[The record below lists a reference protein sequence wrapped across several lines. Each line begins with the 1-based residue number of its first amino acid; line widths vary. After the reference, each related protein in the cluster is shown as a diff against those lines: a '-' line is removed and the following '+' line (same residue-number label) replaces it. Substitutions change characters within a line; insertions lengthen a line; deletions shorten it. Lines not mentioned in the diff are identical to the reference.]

1 MPCTEFEDLLTGYAE
16 LTPDERQRVDAHLR
30 ACPACQGWF
39 EALAEV
45 DAALASEFEGVHAPT
60 ALAMAVRREAAR
72 SLPARVSALPEIL
85 DFVGWLGVIGAASLL
100 AYFTI
105 PSSFTLSAPVLFA
118 LSGILLCLAL
128 SVTVWV
134 LSGNES

>member
-16 LTPDERQRVDAHLR
+16 LTPDERQRADAHLR
-30 ACPACQGWF
+30 ACPACRCWF

-45 DAALASEFEGVHAPT
+45 DAALASEFECVHAPA
-60 ALAMAVRREAAR
+60 ALAAAIQR
-72 SLPARVSALPEIL
+72 QIARPLPARVSALPEIL
-85 DFVGWLGVIGAASLL
+85 DFVGWLGVVGAAGLL

-105 PSSFTLSAPVLFA
+105 PSSFTLSPVVFFA
-118 LSGILLCLAL
+118 ITGLLLCLAL

-134 LSGNES
+134 LRSSES

>member
-16 LTPDERQRVDAHLR
+16 LTPDERQRVDAHLC

-45 DAALASEFEGVHAPT
+45 DAALASEFEGVHAPAT
-60 ALAMAVRREAAR
+60 LAMAVRREAAR

-105 PSSFTLSAPVLFA
+105 PSSFTLSPLVFFA
-118 LSGILLCLAL
+118 ITALLLCLAL

-134 LSGNES
+134 LRGSES

>member
-1 MPCTEFEDLLTGYAE
+1 MPCPEFEDLLTAYAE
-16 LTPDERQRVDAHLR
+16 LTPVERQRVDAHLR
-30 ACPACQGWF
+30 GCAACQSWF

-45 DAALASEFEGVHAPT
+45 DLALTIEFEGVRAPAT
-60 ALAMAVRREAAR
+60 LAMAVRGKMAQ
-72 SLPARVSALPEIL
+72 SLPARVSAVPEIL
-85 DFVGWLGVIGAASLL
+85 DFVGWLGVIGAAGLL

-105 PSSFTLSAPVLFA
+105 PSSYVLSAPVLLV